1 MLWPETFV
9 CNSTDKQWKAERRK
23 VVTGTGLG
31 VLLGLNP
38 HESPEALPAR
48 YLRPAPIGV
57 SRYLWWG
64 TQMEEANLGAYSTIT
79 GDRCEP
85 YHGFHVRGPLGSTLD
100 AVTYIGEDSDQ
111 LDPKHFSSAPTYLD
125 KFYAA
130 LFGLYEMYGEGPY
143 PVELK
148 NTGEHN
154 RKHWGKKVP
163 PHYEAQVQCQ
173 LYVTGAPAGI
183 IVAKIGHA
191 DLRAHVVHRDDLFLE
206 HAVEKAAEFLEKLDG
221 IRAELS
227 D

>member
-1 MLWPETFV
+1 MLWPDTYV
-9 CNSTDKQWKAERRK
+9 CDSTDKQWKTERRK

-38 HESPEALPAR
+38 HEPPEALPAR
-48 YLRPAPIGV
+48 YLNPTPIGV

-64 TQMEEANLGAYSTIT
+64 LQMEEANLGAYSTIT

-100 AVTYIGEDSDQ
+100 AVTYLSEDSEQ
-111 LDPKHFSSAPTYLD
+111 LDPKHFSSAQTYLD
-125 KFYAA
+125 RFYMQ
-130 LFGLYEMYGEGPY
+130 LFELQQTHGEGPY

-154 RKHWGKKVP
+154 RKHWGKRVP
-163 PHYEAQVQCQ
+163 QHYEAQCQ
-173 LYVTGAPAGI
+173 AQMYVTDTPACI

-191 DLRAHVVHRDDLFLE
+191 DLRAHVVLRDDLFLE
-206 HAVEKAAEFLEKLDG
+206 NAVEKAAQFLEKLDG
-221 IRAELS
+221 IRAERKS
-227 D
+227 